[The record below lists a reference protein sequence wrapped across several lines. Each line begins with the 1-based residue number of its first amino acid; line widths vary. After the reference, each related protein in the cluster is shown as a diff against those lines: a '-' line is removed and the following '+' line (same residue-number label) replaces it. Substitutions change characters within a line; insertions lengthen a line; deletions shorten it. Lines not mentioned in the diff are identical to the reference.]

1 MSEIKGKICDF
12 CGKREIDIENIK
24 QDWIQ
29 IASIYN
35 DSGETTQIFYPD
47 HSIVLEDSDFC
58 SEECF
63 IAFIHGD
70 KNVIK

>member
-1 MSEIKGKICDF
+1 MSEIKGKKCDF
-12 CGKREIDIENIK
+12 CGKKEIDEENIK

-29 IASIYN
+29 IDAKDN
-35 DSGETTQIFYPD
+35 DFGESTQIFYPD
-47 HSIVLEDSDFC
+47 HSVVLEDSDFC